1 MHKTD
6 EIPALEDNTI
16 RELCNKPAKHRA
28 ALKGGDLVL
37 FTYVIAQ
44 TRTMPGA

>member
-16 RELCNKPAKHRA
+16 RELCNKPDKHRA
-28 ALKGGDLVL
+28 ALQGGDLVL
-37 FTYVIAQ
+37 FTYVTPQ
-44 TRTMPGA
+44 TRAMPGV